1 MCNITAL
8 IPSYC
13 PDERLVHLVNEL
25 NAHNVRCVAVN
36 DGSSKEYDRIF
47 EQLPEGTA
55 VLKHETNRGKGTA
68 LKTGLQW
75 IDENIRDGIV
85 VTADGDGQHLVSDI
99 LKTAEAAEN
108 HKGALVLGVR
118 DFDEE
123 GVPARSRFGNHLTER
138 IFCMMTGEHITDTQ
152 TGLRAFHS
160 SMIPQLLEAKGERY
174 EYEMNILLE
183 CIRKKTEIV
192 QIPIE
197 TVYEGNNEVSHFHV
211 IRDSLRIYSRLLK
224 FSFSS
229 LAAFLI
235 DTFLFAVLNAL
246 FSFAG
251 GMAAANVLARICSAS
266 FNYEVNRKQV
276 FADSSSRKNSL
287 PKYIALAIVIL
298 LCNTCILL
306 ALSRMGITAV
316 YAKVLTE
323 MILFL
328 FSFAMQKRFVF
339 QT

>member
-138 IFCMMTGEHITDTQ
+138 IFLKQRE
-152 TGLRAFHS
+152 S
-160 SMIPQLLEAKGERY
+160 V
-174 EYEMNILLE
+174 MNM
-183 CIRKKTEIV
+183 K
-192 QIPIE
+192 
-197 TVYEGNNEVSHFHV
+197 
-211 IRDSLRIYSRLLK
+211 
-224 FSFSS
+224 
-229 LAAFLI
+229 
-235 DTFLFAVLNAL
+235 
-246 FSFAG
+246 
-251 GMAAANVLARICSAS
+251 
-266 FNYEVNRKQV
+266 
-276 FADSSSRKNSL
+276 
-287 PKYIALAIVIL
+287 
-298 LCNTCILL
+298 
-306 ALSRMGITAV
+306 
-316 YAKVLTE
+316 
-323 MILFL
+323 
-328 FSFAMQKRFVF
+328 
-339 QT
+339 